1 MPAGAEQARL
11 ALPAMTSE
19 RRGSVFS
26 LSAPAR
32 ERLACVAVASALI
45 VAGGLVAAVDG
56 AAPFAHGSWLAA
68 YLVLVGGVAQL
79 HPTRLAGQPGAE
91 RHQLAGRARAYRNAS
106 LSRFPVALSRFPD
119 DTGHD

>member
-1 MPAGAEQARL
+1 LPAGAEQARL

-32 ERLACVAVASALI
+32 ERLAFVAVASALI
-45 VAGGLVAAVDG
+45 VAGGLVAAVNG
-56 AAPFAHGSWLAA
+56 AAAFAHGSWLAA

-79 HPTRLAGQPGAE
+79 HPTRL
-91 RHQLAGRARAYRNAS
+91 GRAARRRTPPARWSSPGVPECLALPLPRCGVKVSRRQRA
-106 LSRFPVALSRFPD
+106 
-119 DTGHD
+119 